1 MAKCYD
7 NFSREELIE
16 LLNKQDK
23 ELALKKYGL
32 VWDSEKEPEKVVQD
46 CQNNL
51 PILQRVSEKEIK
63 TDDSDYNILI
73 EGDNFH
79 ALSVLNY
86 THKEK
91 IDVIYIDPPYNT
103 GTEEGKFIYN
113 DKFVLKEDG
122 YRHSKWLNFMEKRLN
137 LAKNLLNDNGVIF
150 ISIDENEEA
159 NLTLLMNKIFGES
172 NFVEKIIWNKRIPK
186 NDKGIGNIH
195 EYILMYVKNSNFR
208 HEFYMPKDGL
218 EDVYSFVADLKRKKL
233 PIEKAEIELKKF
245 YKKKGYDRGIT
256 LYCNLD
262 ENYRLWGK
270 INMSWPNAKNGPR
283 FDVIHP
289 ITKKTVKVPDN
300 GWRWT
305 QETFL
310 KSLDYK
316 NIRIRHDGSC
326 VCGSIWFA
334 KDENTQPSSI
344 KYLDEV
350 EDILFRSLISLK
362 SSGGME
368 LDEIVPDN
376 NFSHPKTYKLIKLLI
391 NSIKKNDITILD
403 FFAGSGTTAHAV
415 LSLNKDDNGTR
426 KYILCTNNENQK
438 EEQKLKKSLKFN
450 DDEYEIWKS
459 TFPPKYVDFQEKYGI
474 CSVTTYP
481 RLKAIINGYN
491 KKGNGELIEGYKSNL
506 QYFKTDFIK
515 NSENI
520 EQLKVNLTY
529 KCTEMLCLKENI
541 YNLKEEQEDY
551 KIFESNKKDKY
562 LCVYYNFINDSFED
576 FLSTLKKLEGQ
587 KIIYMFSMDDSVNKE
602 LFEDIDNFEIETIPQ
617 KILDIYKKII
627 KENVRG

>member
-86 THKEK
+86 THKNK

-103 GTEEGKFIYN
+103 GNKDFIYN
-113 DKFVLKEDG
+113 DSYVDKEDG

-137 LAKNLLNDNGVIF
+137 LAKELLTMKGIIVVSINDVEHSNLK
-150 ISIDENEEA
+150 
-159 NLTLLMNKIFGES
+159 LLLDKIFGEKNYIADLPTIMNLKGNND
-172 NFVEKIIWNKRIPK
+172 NFGFS
-186 NDKGIGNIH
+186 DTH
-195 EYILMYVKNSNFR
+195 EYTLVYAKDKQSCNINFF
-208 HEFYMPKDGL
+208 EIDEETVMKEWKEDEYGL
-218 EDVYSFVADLKRKKL
+218 YKEADNLRATGVNAPRAKRPNL
-233 PIEKAEIELKKF
+233 YYPIF
-245 YKKKGYDRGIT
+245 
-256 LYCNLD
+256 
-262 ENYRLWGK
+262 
-270 INMSWPNAKNGPR
+270 
-283 FDVIHP
+283 
-289 ITKKTVKVPDN
+289 
-300 GWRWT
+300 
-305 QETFL
+305 
-310 KSLDYK
+310 LDYK
-316 NIRIRHDGSC
+316 TKIPYVNEENK
-326 VCGSIWFA
+326 A
-334 KDENTQPSSI
+334 KAKLDIIILPINPEGEELSWYWKKETFNQNKHNLIIKHTKNGWQLYRKQRPKLGDIPTQKAKTIFYKPEYSTASATANLKNMFGQKVFNNPKPVDLI
-344 KYLDEV
+344 LDLIYLTGD
-350 EDILFRSLISLK
+350 
-362 SSGGME
+362 
-368 LDEIVPDN
+368 
-376 NFSHPKTYKLIKLLI
+376 
-391 NSIKKNDITILD
+391 KKATILD
-403 FFAGSGTTAHAV
+403 FMAGSGTTAQAV
-415 LSLNKDDNGTR
+415 LTLNKKDHGNR
-426 KYILCTNNENQK
+426 NFILCTNNEN
-438 EEQKLKKSLKFN
+438 N
-450 DDEYEIWKS
+450 
-459 TFPPKYVDFQEKYGI
+459 I
-474 CSVTTYP
+474 CTEVCYP
-481 RLKAIINGYN
+481 RIEKVINGYN
-491 KKGNGELIEGYKSNL
+491 KNGSGEFIEGLGGNL

-515 NSENI
+515 NSENT

-576 FLSTLKKLEGQ
+576 FLNSLKKLEGQ
-587 KIIYMFSMDDSVNKE
+587 KIIYMFSMDDKIDNE
-602 LFEDIDNFEIETIPQ
+602 LFEEINNYKIKTIPQ

>member
-86 THKEK
+86 THKGEL
-91 IDVIYIDPPYNT
+91 DLIYIDPPYNT
-103 GTEEGKFIYN
+103 GNKDFIYN
-113 DKFVLKEDG
+113 DSYVEKEDG
-122 YRHSKWLNFMEKRLN
+122 YRHSKWLNYIEKRLN
-137 LAKNLLNDNGVIF
+137 LAKNLLKEQGIIF
-150 ISIDENEEA
+150 ISIDDNEQS
-159 NLTLLMNKIFGES
+159 NLKLICDKIFGENNKIAILPTIMNLKGNQDEFGFAGTHEYTFVYSKNKQVCKIGEFKIDDDEINNWEVDDKGYFKKGANLIASGVNAPRHKRPNLFYPIFIRENEIFLPS
-172 NFVEKIIWNKRIPK
+172 NEEIEPLYNKVEKKFDDIA
-186 NDKGIGNIH
+186 
-195 EYILMYVKNSNFR
+195 
-208 HEFYMPKDGL
+208 L
-218 EDVYSFVADLKRKKL
+218 E
-233 PIEKAEIELKKF
+233 
-245 YKKKGYDRGIT
+245 
-256 LYCNLD
+256 
-262 ENYRLWGK
+262 
-270 INMSWPNAKNGPR
+270 
-283 FDVIHP
+283 
-289 ITKKTVKVPDN
+289 
-300 GWRWT
+300 
-305 QETFL
+305 
-310 KSLDYK
+310 
-316 NIRIRHDGSC
+316 
-326 VCGSIWFA
+326 
-334 KDENTQPSSI
+334 
-344 KYLDEV
+344 
-350 EDILFRSLISLK
+350 
-362 SSGGME
+362 
-368 LDEIVPDN
+368 
-376 NFSHPKTYKLIKLLI
+376 KLIKKYQDNGFVKILPISNSNYMSWRWQLETMRLRKDTDVIISGTSLYKKQRPELSDLPTKKPKTIFYKPEYSSGNGTNRLKQIFGEKLFNNPKPVELI
-391 NSIKKNDITILD
+391 KDLIYLGGDKNITILD
-403 FFAGSGTTAHAV
+403 FTAGSGTTADAV
-415 LSLNKDDNGTR
+415 IQLNKEDSGKR
-426 KYILCTNNENQK
+426 KFILCTNNEN
-438 EEQKLKKSLKFN
+438 
-450 DDEYEIWKS
+450 D
-459 TFPPKYVDFQEKYGI
+459 I
-474 CSVTTYP
+474 CTGVCYP
-481 RLKAIINGYN
+481 RIEKVINGYN
-491 KKGNGELIEGYKSNL
+491 KNGNGEFIEGLGGNL

-520 EQLKVNLTY
+520 EQLKMNLTY

-587 KIIYMFSMDDSVNKE
+587 KIIYMFSMDDRIDNE
-602 LFEDIDNFEIETIPQ
+602 LFKEINNYKIETIPQ